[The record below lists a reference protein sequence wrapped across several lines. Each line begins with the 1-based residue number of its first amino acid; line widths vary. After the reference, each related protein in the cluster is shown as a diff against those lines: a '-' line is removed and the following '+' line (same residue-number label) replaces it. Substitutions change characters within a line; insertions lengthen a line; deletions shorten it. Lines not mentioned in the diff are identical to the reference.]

1 MHDGPPA
8 SAPAY
13 LATVPGGWEFLT
25 AEELRDRVAPLW
37 VQPRQ
42 GTVLFAAAAPLDQLL
57 ALRSVF
63 RLFAF
68 VGRVGGLPADNSAL
82 EHMPQ
87 HATTFDWESALR
99 IWRTRFPQAPPRP
112 SFRVTARRSGAHEF
126 QSMQVAAALGSA
138 VQRRFGWPVDLEHF
152 DLEIQALVV
161 DDELLVGL
169 ALTHASL
176 HHERRL
182 VHGRADLKTPLAHG
196 LARLARIQPGDTVLD
211 PMCGVATIAV
221 EAALNWPQARYLAS
235 DLDRDELRRA
245 VQLLRATEAPVQLLR
260 ADARRLPLASES
272 IDAVVCDM
280 PFGRRVGSHRANRR
294 LYPAALREMHR
305 VLRPQGRAVLLTL
318 ERRLTQRLLSDELGW
333 QVEAVH
339 PVWHGGLQPR
349 AYVVRRV

>member
-1 MHDGPPA
+1 MHDGNPPA
-8 SAPAY
+8 APAC

-25 AEELRDRVAPLW
+25 AEELRDRAAPLW
-37 VQPRQ
+37 IEPRQ
-42 GTVLFAAAAPLDQLL
+42 GTVLFAAAAPLAELL
-57 ALRSVF
+57 SLRSVF

-68 VGRVGGLPADNSAL
+68 VGRAAGLPADESAL
-82 EHMPQ
+82 QQIEQ
-87 HATTFDWESALR
+87 YAAAFDWEPPLR
-99 IWRTRFPQAPPRP
+99 IWRTRFPQAPLRP
-112 SFRVTARRSGAHEF
+112 SFRVTARRSGTHDF

-138 VQRRFGWPVDLEHF
+138 VQRRFGWPVDLENF
-152 DLEIQALVV
+152 DLEVHALVV

-176 HHERRL
+176 HHQRRL
-182 VHGRADLKTPLAHG
+182 VHGRADLKTPLAYG

-221 EAALNWPQARYLAS
+221 EAALNWPDARYLAS
-235 DLDRDELRRA
+235 DLDRDELRKAR
-245 VQLLRATEAPVQLLR
+245 QWLRDVAAPVQLLR

-272 IDAVVCDM
+272 IDAVVCDL

-318 ERRLTQRLLSDELGW
+318 ERRLTERLLSDAARW
-333 QVEAVH
+333 QVDAVH

-349 AYVVRRV
+349 AYVIRRV